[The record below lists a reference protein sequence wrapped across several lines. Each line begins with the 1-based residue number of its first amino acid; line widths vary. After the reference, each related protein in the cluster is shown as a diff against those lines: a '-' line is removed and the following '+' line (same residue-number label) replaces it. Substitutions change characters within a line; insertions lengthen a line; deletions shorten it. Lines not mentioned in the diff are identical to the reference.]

1 MFCKMSD
8 LLGPRHLDENVSASE
23 AGCSPTLARQT
34 KDVFPQAKGLRPAL
48 KPITN
53 HAVTMSQVLSRRIAP
68 VLIALFLPQALF
80 AASFDCFAAKH
91 VSDKEICYDDELSQK
106 EEAYVDS
113 YQESITQGGGIAAE
127 AKRIAARQMIDRR
140 NCEGKPDCIRKVL
153 EAAHAALEQNNAPY
167 WSNDGPQ
174 DGPYFGPK
182 NWTQL
187 DTVSSYKLISLW
199 WRLDHSCRG
208 GSTIMHIDDCATRE
222 EISEYLTTI
231 RGMCYGRHG
240 EVRCLSK

>member
-1 MFCKMSD
+1 
-8 LLGPRHLDENVSASE
+8 
-23 AGCSPTLARQT
+23 
-34 KDVFPQAKGLRPAL
+34 
-48 KPITN
+48 
-53 HAVTMSQVLSRRIAP
+53 
-68 VLIALFLPQALF
+68 
-80 AASFDCFAAKH
+80 
-91 VSDKEICYDDELSQK
+91 
-106 EEAYVDS
+106 
-113 YQESITQGGGIAAE
+113 
-127 AKRIAARQMIDRR
+127 MIDRR

-231 RGMCYGRHG
+231 RGMCYGQHG
-240 EVRCLSK
+240 EVEQDARWRQCEGGVKKSTTAGSPKPPKQLAGRQWDTVIRLWSRIDEKSLSFFKQQADRATGRVIVSLSGSGGYVTPLKIHPIRLIGLTM